1 MILTVQFMTMLA
13 MILGGFY
20 LGMILDTFRRASKHW
35 KNSVFL
41 TYFMEISF
49 WFSQT
54 LLLFYILYLVN
65 AGELRLYVFL
75 ACLLG
80 FAAYQVLAA
89 EAYKKLLEHLIKLV
103 LSIYR
108 FVSKGLHM
116 VLVTP
121 IVFVI
126 SLIFTAIAYIIQV
139 LFHVLMTIL
148 KIIFTPLKW
157 VILLIYGILPEI
169 IKNYLHKIAGF
180 YSTMENICKKWLK
193 YMKFKRR

>member
-1 MILTVQFMTMLA
+1 MQFMTMLA

-35 KNSVFL
+35 KNSLFL
-41 TYFMEISF
+41 TYFMEINF
-49 WFSQT
+49 WFLQT
-54 LLLFYILYLVN
+54 LLLFYILYRVN

-80 FAAYQVLAA
+80 FATYQTLAA
-89 EAYKKLLEHLIKLV
+89 EAYKKLLEHLIKFI

-108 FVSKGLHM
+108 YISKGVRM
-116 VLVTP
+116 MLVTP
-121 IVFVI
+121 IVFVFT
-126 SLIFTAIAYIIQV
+126 LLFTAISAIIQV
-139 LFHVLMTIL
+139 LFLVLLTVL
-148 KIIFTPLKW
+148 KIIFTPVKW
-157 VILLIYGILPEI
+157 IFLLIYGILPEI